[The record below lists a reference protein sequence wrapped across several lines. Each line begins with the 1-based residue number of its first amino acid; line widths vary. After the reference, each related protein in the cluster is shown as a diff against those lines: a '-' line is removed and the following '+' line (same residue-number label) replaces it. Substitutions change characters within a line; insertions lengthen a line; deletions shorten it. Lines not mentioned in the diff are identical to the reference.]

1 MCCWCSCLE
10 CIHNIPPLNL
20 LFLYFSDPALPAGE
34 EGEAVSM
41 ASISFPNPVPP
52 ATEDAENIRKAVQ
65 DGILLAF
72 EDWGVSVDSLI
83 KINRARDMRG
93 WGTDEKA
100 LIEILGHRTA
110 AQRAEIAVAYE
121 GLYNETLLDRLHSE
135 LSGDF
140 RSAMMLWTMDPAAR
154 DAKLAHKA
162 LKKKGDRHVWVLIE
176 VACASSP
183 DHLVTV
189 RKAYCAAYSASL
201 EEDVAACPL
210 YKDPLKQASPPF
222 LVRLVSSYRYSG
234 ELVDD
239 ELAGAE
245 AAELH
250 DAVVARKQ
258 PLHGDVVRI
267 LSSRS
272 KPQLKATFER
282 FRQEHGKAIDD
293 VLEERRSDQLAAM
306 LKTAVWCLASPEK
319 HFAEKWP
326 ISPPMPFFVFQVIR
340 SSIVGLGTDESS
352 LTRAIVSRAEVDM
365 KKVKEEYKV
374 RYRKTVTSDV
384 NGDTSGY
391 YNGILLT
398 LVGPE

>member
-1 MCCWCSCLE
+1 MAS
-10 CIHNIPPLNL
+10 PPV
-20 LFLYFSDPALPAGE
+20 
-34 EGEAVSM
+34 VSM
-41 ASISFPNPVPP
+41 ASISVPSP
-52 ATEDAENIRKAVQ
+52 APSATEDAENIRKAVQ
-65 DGILLAF
+65 
-72 EDWGVSVDSLI
+72 
-83 KINRARDMRG
+83 G

-121 GLYNETLLDRLHSE
+121 GLYNEPIIDRLHSE

-140 RSAMMLWTMDPAAR
+140 RSAMMLWTVDPAAR

-162 LKKKGDRHVWVLIE
+162 MKKQGERYVWVLIE
-176 VACASSP
+176 VACASAP
-183 DHLVTV
+183 DHLVAV
-189 RKAYCAAYSASL
+189 RKAYREAYSASL

-210 YKDPLKQASPPF
+210 YKDPLLKQF

-239 ELAGAE
+239 ELARAE

-258 PLHGDVVRI
+258 PLHGDVVRVV
-267 LSSRS
+267 SSRS
-272 KPQLKATFER
+272 KAQLKATFER
-282 FRQEHGKAIDD
+282 YRLDHGKAVDE
-293 VLEERRSDQLAAM
+293 VLEERRSDQLAAV
-306 LKTAVWCLASPEK
+306 LKTAVWCLTSPEK
-319 HFAEKWP
+319 HFAE
-326 ISPPMPFFVFQVIR
+326 VIR
-340 SSIVGLGTDESS
+340 SSIVGLGTDEES
-352 LTRAIVSRAEVDM
+352 LTRAIVSRAEIDM
-365 KKVKEEYKV
+365 RKVKEEYRA
-374 RYRKTVTSDV
+374 RYRTTVTSDV

>member
-10 CIHNIPPLNL
+10 CVHNIPPLNL
-20 LFLYFSDPALPAGE
+20 LFLHFSSDPAGE
-34 EGEAVSM
+34 EGAAVSM
-41 ASISFPNPVPP
+41 ASISVPNPAPP

-65 DGILLAF
+65 
-72 EDWGVSVDSLI
+72 
-83 KINRARDMRG
+83 G

-140 RSAMMLWTMDPAAR
+140 RSAMMLWAMDPPAR

-183 DHLVTV
+183 DHLVAV
-189 RKAYCAAYSASL
+189 RKAYRAAYSASL

-210 YKDPLKQASPPF
+210 YKDPLKQF

-239 ELAGAE
+239 ELARAE

-258 PLHGDVVRI
+258 TLHGDVARI
-267 LSSRS
+267 VGSRS

-282 FRQEHGKAIDD
+282 FRQEHGRAIDD
-293 VLEERRSDQLAAM
+293 VLEERRGDQLAAM
-306 LKTAVWCLASPEK
+306 LKTAVWCLACPEK
-319 HFAEKWP
+319 HFAE
-326 ISPPMPFFVFQVIR
+326 VIR
-340 SSIVGLGTDESS
+340 SSIVGLGTDEES

-365 KKVKEEYKV
+365 KKVKEEYKA

>member
-1 MCCWCSCLE
+1 MAS
-10 CIHNIPPLNL
+10 PPV
-20 LFLYFSDPALPAGE
+20 
-34 EGEAVSM
+34 VSM
-41 ASISFPNPVPP
+41 ASISVPSP
-52 ATEDAENIRKAVQ
+52 APSATEDAENIRKAVQ
-65 DGILLAF
+65 
-72 EDWGVSVDSLI
+72 
-83 KINRARDMRG
+83 G

-121 GLYNETLLDRLHSE
+121 GLYNEPIIDRLHSE

-140 RSAMMLWTMDPAAR
+140 RSAMMLWTVDPAAR

-162 LKKKGDRHVWVLIE
+162 MKKQGERYVWVLIE
-176 VACASSP
+176 VACASAP
-183 DHLVTV
+183 DHLVAV
-189 RKAYCAAYSASL
+189 RKAYREAYSASL

-210 YKDPLKQASPPF
+210 YKDPLLKQF

-239 ELAGAE
+239 ELARAE

-258 PLHGDVVRI
+258 PLHGDVVRVV
-267 LSSRS
+267 SSRS
-272 KPQLKATFER
+272 KAQLKATFER
-282 FRQEHGKAIDD
+282 YRLDHGKAVDE
-293 VLEERRSDQLAAM
+293 VLEERRSDQLAAV
-306 LKTAVWCLASPEK
+306 LKTAVWCLTSPEK
-319 HFAEKWP
+319 HFAE
-326 ISPPMPFFVFQVIR
+326 VIR
-340 SSIVGLGTDESS
+340 SSIVGLGTDEES
-352 LTRAIVSRAEVDM
+352 LTRAIVSRAEIDM
-365 KKVKEEYKV
+365 KKVKEEYRA
-374 RYRKTVTSDV
+374 RYRTTVTSDV

>member
-1 MCCWCSCLE
+1 
-10 CIHNIPPLNL
+10 
-20 LFLYFSDPALPAGE
+20 
-34 EGEAVSM
+34 M
-41 ASISFPNPVPP
+41 ASISVPSP
-52 ATEDAENIRKAVQ
+52 APSATEDAENIRKAVQ
-65 DGILLAF
+65 
-72 EDWGVSVDSLI
+72 
-83 KINRARDMRG
+83 G

-121 GLYNETLLDRLHSE
+121 GLYNEPIIDRLHSE

-140 RSAMMLWTMDPAAR
+140 RSAMMLWTVDPAAR

-162 LKKKGDRHVWVLIE
+162 MKKQGERYVWVLIE
-176 VACASSP
+176 VACASAP
-183 DHLVTV
+183 DHLVAV
-189 RKAYCAAYSASL
+189 RKAYREAYSASL

-210 YKDPLKQASPPF
+210 YKDPLLKQF

-239 ELAGAE
+239 ELARAE

-258 PLHGDVVRI
+258 PLHGDVVRVV
-267 LSSRS
+267 SSRS
-272 KPQLKATFER
+272 KAQLKATFER
-282 FRQEHGKAIDD
+282 YRLDHGKAVDE
-293 VLEERRSDQLAAM
+293 VLEERRSDQLAAV
-306 LKTAVWCLASPEK
+306 LKTAVWCLTSPEK
-319 HFAEKWP
+319 HFAE
-326 ISPPMPFFVFQVIR
+326 VIR
-340 SSIVGLGTDESS
+340 SSIVGLGTDEES
-352 LTRAIVSRAEVDM
+352 LTRAIVSRAEIDM
-365 KKVKEEYKV
+365 RKVKEEYKA
-374 RYRKTVTSDV
+374 RYHTTLTSDV

>member
-20 LFLYFSDPALPAGE
+20 LFLHFSDPALLAGE
-34 EGEAVSM
+34 EGAATGLVSM
-41 ASISFPNPVPP
+41 ASISVPNPVPS

-65 DGILLAF
+65 
-72 EDWGVSVDSLI
+72 
-83 KINRARDMRG
+83 G

-121 GLYNETLLDRLHSE
+121 GLYNEPLLDRLHSE

-162 LKKKGDRHVWVLIE
+162 LKKKGERHVWVLIE
-176 VACASSP
+176 VACASPP
-183 DHLVTV
+183 DHLAAV

-210 YKDPLKQASPPF
+210 YKEPLRQF
-222 LVRLVSSYRYSG
+222 LVRLVTSYRYSG
-234 ELVDD
+234 ELVDG
-239 ELAGAE
+239 ELATAE
-245 AAELH
+245 AAELR
-250 DAVVARKQ
+250 DAVVAARGQ
-258 PLHGDVVRI
+258 TLLHGDVVRI
-267 LSSRS
+267 VGTRS
-272 KPQLKATFER
+272 KAQLRATFER
-282 FRQEHGKAIDD
+282 FRQEHGRAIDD
-293 VLEERRSDQLAAM
+293 VLEERRGSDQLAAA
-306 LKTAVWCLASPEK
+306 LKAAVWCLASPEK
-319 HFAEKWP
+319 HFAE
-326 ISPPMPFFVFQVIR
+326 VIR
-340 SSIVGLGTDESS
+340 SSIVGLGTDEES

-365 KKVKEEYKV
+365 QKVKEEYKAM
-374 RYRKTVTSDV
+374 YPNKTVTSDV
-384 NGDTSGY
+384 NGDTSSY
-391 YNGILLT
+391 YNAILIT

>member
-1 MCCWCSCLE
+1 MASS
-10 CIHNIPPLNL
+10 PV
-20 LFLYFSDPALPAGE
+20 
-34 EGEAVSM
+34 VSM
-41 ASISFPNPVPP
+41 ASISVPSP
-52 ATEDAENIRKAVQ
+52 APSATEDAENIRKAVQ
-65 DGILLAF
+65 
-72 EDWGVSVDSLI
+72 
-83 KINRARDMRG
+83 G

-121 GLYNETLLDRLHSE
+121 GLYNEPIIDRLHSE

-140 RSAMMLWTMDPAAR
+140 RSAMMLWTVDPAAR

-162 LKKKGDRHVWVLIE
+162 MKKQGERYVWVLIE
-176 VACASSP
+176 VACASAP
-183 DHLVTV
+183 DHLVAV
-189 RKAYCAAYSASL
+189 RKAYREAYSASL

-210 YKDPLKQASPPF
+210 YKDPLLKQF

-239 ELAGAE
+239 ELARAE

-258 PLHGDVVRI
+258 PLHGDVVRVV
-267 LSSRS
+267 SSRS
-272 KPQLKATFER
+272 KAQLKATFER
-282 FRQEHGKAIDD
+282 YRLDHGKAVDE
-293 VLEERRSDQLAAM
+293 VLEERRSDQLAAV
-306 LKTAVWCLASPEK
+306 LKTAVWCLTSPEK
-319 HFAEKWP
+319 HFAE
-326 ISPPMPFFVFQVIR
+326 VIR
-340 SSIVGLGTDESS
+340 SSIVGLGTDEES
-352 LTRAIVSRAEVDM
+352 LTRAIVSRAEIDM
-365 KKVKEEYKV
+365 KKVKEEYRA
-374 RYRKTVTSDV
+374 RYRTTVTSDV

>member
-1 MCCWCSCLE
+1 
-10 CIHNIPPLNL
+10 
-20 LFLYFSDPALPAGE
+20 
-34 EGEAVSM
+34 M
-41 ASISFPNPVPP
+41 ASISVPSP
-52 ATEDAENIRKAVQ
+52 APSATEDAENIRKAVQ
-65 DGILLAF
+65 
-72 EDWGVSVDSLI
+72 
-83 KINRARDMRG
+83 G

-121 GLYNETLLDRLHSE
+121 GLYNEPIIDRLHSE

-140 RSAMMLWTMDPAAR
+140 RSAMMLWTVDPAAR

-162 LKKKGDRHVWVLIE
+162 MKKQGERYVWVLIE
-176 VACASSP
+176 VACASAP
-183 DHLVTV
+183 DHLVAV
-189 RKAYCAAYSASL
+189 RKAYREAYSASL

-210 YKDPLKQASPPF
+210 YKDPLLKQS

-239 ELAGAE
+239 ELARAE

-258 PLHGDVVRI
+258 PLHGDVVRVV
-267 LSSRS
+267 SSRS
-272 KPQLKATFER
+272 KAQLKATFER
-282 FRQEHGKAIDD
+282 YRLDHGKAVDE
-293 VLEERRSDQLAAM
+293 VLEERRSDQLAAV
-306 LKTAVWCLASPEK
+306 LKTAVWCLTSPEK
-319 HFAEKWP
+319 HFAE
-326 ISPPMPFFVFQVIR
+326 VIR
-340 SSIVGLGTDESS
+340 SSIVGLGTDEES
-352 LTRAIVSRAEVDM
+352 LTRAIVSRAEIDM
-365 KKVKEEYKV
+365 RKVKEEYRA
-374 RYRKTVTSDV
+374 RYRTTVTSDV